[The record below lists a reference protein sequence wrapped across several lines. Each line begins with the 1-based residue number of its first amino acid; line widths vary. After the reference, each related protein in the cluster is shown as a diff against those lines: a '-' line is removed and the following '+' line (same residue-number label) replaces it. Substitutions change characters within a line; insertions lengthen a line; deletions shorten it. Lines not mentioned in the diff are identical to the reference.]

1 MKSKS
6 SLLKS
11 GLLLS
16 LLTLVS
22 RVLGLAREVVK
33 STLMGT
39 SATADAFTVAF
50 MIPNLFRRLFAENA
64 ISVAFIP
71 VFTQH
76 YSMPSSAQVPCSS
89 KTKEFL
95 SAIFTLMSSVTASI
109 SLIGILGAPYIVRL
123 FDTDQSLTVSL
134 TRLMFPYLWM
144 ISLAAFFQGM
154 LHSIKVFVPSGC
166 TPIFFNVSVIFSM
179 YFLNVSHMNV
189 AIAAAI
195 GVLIGGCAQA
205 LFQLIFVY
213 MHGFR
218 FTLQSP
224 LKAMH
229 DEGVRRIIALL
240 LPTTV
245 GIATY
250 LLNDLVCTALATSV
264 EIGVA
269 ASVQYSLRIQ
279 ELLLGIFIVSLSSVV
294 LPDLSFHVMRK
305 DWQSFED
312 LLITAIKIVMLITIP
327 ATFFV
332 LFSSDRIITLVYKNA
347 IFNELSVRMTATI
360 FRWHSVGMLAIALN
374 RVLISAFYAQHNSF
388 APMIAG
394 TISFVT
400 NIILATLLFI
410 PLGGKGIA
418 FSLSAASM
426 VQTVF
431 LWMFLKR

>member
-1 MKSKS
+1 M
-6 SLLKS
+6 
-11 GLLLS
+11 
-16 LLTLVS
+16 
-22 RVLGLAREVVK
+22 
-33 STLMGT
+33 
-39 SATADAFTVAF
+39 
-50 MIPNLFRRLFAENA
+50 
-64 ISVAFIP
+64 
-71 VFTQH
+71 
-76 YSMPSSAQVPCSS
+76 
-89 KTKEFL
+89 
-95 SAIFTLMSSVTASI
+95 
-109 SLIGILGAPYIVRL
+109 
-123 FDTDQSLTVSL
+123 
-134 TRLMFPYLWM
+134 
-144 ISLAAFFQGM
+144 
-154 LHSIKVFVPSGC
+154 
-166 TPIFFNVSVIFSM
+166 
-179 YFLNVSHMNV
+179 
-189 AIAAAI
+189 
-195 GVLIGGCAQA
+195 
-205 LFQLIFVY
+205 
-213 MHGFR
+213 
-218 FTLQSP
+218 
-224 LKAMH
+224 
-229 DEGVRRIIALL
+229 
-240 LPTTV
+240 
-245 GIATY
+245 
-250 LLNDLVCTALATSV
+250 
-264 EIGVA
+264 GVA

-431 LWMFLKR
+431 LWMFLKRSW